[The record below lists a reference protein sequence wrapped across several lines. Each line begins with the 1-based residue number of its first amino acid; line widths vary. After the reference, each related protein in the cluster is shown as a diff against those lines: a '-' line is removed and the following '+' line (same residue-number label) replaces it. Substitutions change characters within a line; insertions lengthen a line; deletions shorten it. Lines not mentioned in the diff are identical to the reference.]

1 MGGGD
6 IFDGYIQINSTWYN
20 IGGVNDGRN
29 NPSGS
34 ANAATRTLLSNQD
47 FGTQIFGNFNI
58 TGFQIYGY
66 TTSGTSVDNNGANFK
81 VWRSGDAEPS
91 YSNFWNTTAESYYS
105 GPDYT
110 AFVTAQSRAL
120 IGDTF
125 INGDTY
131 NLKIQTYTVL
141 TGDNAGSKFYE
152 RSDSFLVNGARQQIT
167 GSSNTTQSAAYNTS
181 AGGGVVKQ
189 GTGQL
194 TLSKDNSNATTGQKG
209 DIYID
214 AGTVAVNPES
224 GSITGDQALGGS
236 STTVRLGAE
245 SGNSTA
251 TFALADSD
259 GGLTISRSIVA
270 RAGSSGTLTISGANT
285 AGVNTV
291 SGSVFLD
298 NNVTFSAASGG
309 ILDISGQVQDGEV
322 AGTFGVT
329 VNAAGTVRLSGS
341 GANSGTSWTVQAGTL
356 ELSKNTNVNAVA
368 GALAVNGSAKLL
380 LSSSGNVADTSAVTL
395 SGGTIQRGNGVSE
408 TFGALNLTGDST
420 LDFGT
425 GAVGNLTFG
434 TYEGGTEPSH
444 QLIVSNFAAGNTLV
458 FGNNVASYLP
468 TGGALSNDYF
478 SFNSRPCSNP

>member
-1 MGGGD
+1 
-6 IFDGYIQINSTWYN
+6 
-20 IGGVNDGRN
+20 
-29 NPSGS
+29 
-34 ANAATRTLLSNQD
+34 
-47 FGTQIFGNFNI
+47 
-58 TGFQIYGY
+58 
-66 TTSGTSVDNNGANFK
+66 
-81 VWRSGDAEPS
+81 
-91 YSNFWNTTAESYYS
+91 
-105 GPDYT
+105 
-110 AFVTAQSRAL
+110 
-120 IGDTF
+120 
-125 INGDTY
+125 
-131 NLKIQTYTVL
+131 
-141 TGDNAGSKFYE
+141 
-152 RSDSFLVNGARQQIT
+152 
-167 GSSNTTQSAAYNTS
+167 
-181 AGGGVVKQ
+181 
-189 GTGQL
+189 
-194 TLSKDNSNATTGQKG
+194 
-209 DIYID
+209 
-214 AGTVAVNPES
+214 
-224 GSITGDQALGGS
+224 
-236 STTVRLGAE
+236 
-245 SGNSTA
+245 
-251 TFALADSD
+251 
-259 GGLTISRSIVA
+259 LTISRSIVA
-270 RAGSSGTLTISGANT
+270 RAGSSGMLTISGANT

-468 TGGALSNDYF
+468 TGGALFNAYF
-478 SFNSRPCSNP
+478 SFNNGFTYDSSTFTVTAIPEPSTYVAAAGLLAMFLWPVRRRMIKDLKSILGLRPTGRERIEAYRNA